1 MDRRLLPL
9 AFAVFAVG
17 TDGFVIAGLLPAIG
31 SDLGISTAAAG
42 QLITVFA
49 IAYALALPILGAL
62 TGDVDRRRVMLAGLV
77 VFIAGNVATALA
89 TDFGFAVA
97 ARVLTAL
104 GGALITPQ
112 ASAVAAAIAPPERRG
127 RYLAVVMG
135 GFTAATALGV
145 PLGTLIGAGDWRFT
159 LWAIVGLSLLA
170 SAGIAIWLPALHLPA
185 VGFAERLAPL
195 KDRAI
200 IGIIAT
206 TGLILASGYVLY
218 TYLGTAMAEATGG
231 SQALLTLVLL
241 AQGVGSVVG
250 NLVAGRLVDRFGPE
264 RLLLGA
270 QVGYTILLALS
281 PLAITNL
288 AVAIPY
294 ALIFGTV
301 GWATIV
307 PQQHRLVTR
316 HPNAATI
323 LIGLNGSAL
332 YAGIAVGGLVGGLS
346 LNWVPT
352 SALGFVGAAIGVVG
366 IAVTLSV
373 LRAKAASPAP
383 LPVPAEA

>member
-9 AFAVFAVG
+9 AFAAFAVG

-31 SDLGISTAAAG
+31 SDLDISTAAAG

-62 TGDVDRRRVMLAGLV
+62 TGDVDRRRLLLAGLA

-135 GFTAATALGV
+135 GLTAATALGV
-145 PLGTLIGAGDWRFT
+145 PLGTFIGAADWRYT

-170 SAGIAIWLPALHLPA
+170 SAGIAIWLPALRLPA

-200 IGIIAT
+200 LGIIAT

-218 TYLGTAMAEATGG
+218 TYLGAAMAGVTGG

-241 AQGVGSVVG
+241 AQGIGAVIG

-270 QVGYTILLALS
+270 QIGYTILLALT
-281 PLAITNL
+281 PLALANL

-294 ALIFGTV
+294 ALVFGTV

-316 HPNAATI
+316 HPQAATI

-332 YAGIAVGGLVGGLS
+332 YAGIALGGLVGGLS
-346 LNWVPT
+346 LNWVP
-352 SALGFVGAAIGVVG
+352 AAGLGFVGAAIGVVG
-366 IAVTLSV
+366 IAVTAAV
-373 LRAKAASPAP
+373 LRAQAAPV
-383 LPVPAEA
+383 PVPAEA